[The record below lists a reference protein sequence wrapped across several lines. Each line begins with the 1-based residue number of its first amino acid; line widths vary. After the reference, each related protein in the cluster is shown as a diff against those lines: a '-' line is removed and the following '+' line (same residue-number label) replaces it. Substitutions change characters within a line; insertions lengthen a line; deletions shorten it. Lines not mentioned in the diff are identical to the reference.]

1 MDIILGWLGVVAI
14 MASGGMIFDTQPR
27 SVGWR
32 VLRAGMTLLLVI
44 GGVAMIEAGDLL

>member
-14 MASGGMIFDTQPR
+14 MASGGMIFDAQPR
-27 SVGWR
+27 LIRWR
-32 VLRAGMTLLLVI
+32 VLRAGVTLLLVV